1 MQRINLPDGR
11 FVEVPDDITREQAI
25 DLQNLLASEYPDNYS
40 PYQPDP
46 ETSLSGDALE
56 VIKGIPRGLAS
67 TFLSAGE
74 GINNLFDSG
83 NDNDLGVYLRDL
95 QQSLNESSIGPS
107 EGYEDRFSSKL
118 GQGLGSFASFMIP
131 GTLAAKTAGLAGK
144 AAKVSENLT
153 KAGKSTADINKAV
166 RKVYRPQTYSTLAL
180 AMPVG
185 IAEQGRNIR
194 EAEALG
200 EDVSGGQ
207 ELFAEI
213 LGAGIG
219 ASEIFAPQR
228 LLRSIDK
235 ATAAR
240 LRVPQR
246 LVEALQTG
254 GVEGLQE
261 MTAGIL
267 QDVVARGV
275 YSDKLPIGESA
286 LDDATVG
293 GATGFIADLFLRGIA
308 GRKSLGSQ
316 YEFEKET
323 EARQQEDE
331 ARNKKKKLYETVEND
346 NDIENIQILTEEQAQ
361 PLVGPVNDNIIP
373 EVNEVKKDLV
383 EDELD
388 KLPVLEDLLVE
399 TQQVANP
406 VTREFDTIF
415 NLVGSETGQ
424 IFGQFNDNET
434 ALQAKQKI
442 AAGISADFVNNLA
455 EQTADITGFK
465 NNGTI
470 QSLGRKLYNP
480 NYNNI
485 SAKTIAMFDSRTSKS
500 RKAQVAQQKE
510 IDQVKAQL
518 EKELQAVQ
526 LAGAGSVSPQTLK
539 KLERLEKKLQTLSV
553 VDYKQGKQKLVKQKR
568 TDLAP
573 LDQVYGRAVNLG
585 LDQKSDYTIKE
596 TKKLLKPE
604 DFNSLI
610 SEKANIIYKADEKT
624 GVIKSI
630 QQDAD
635 RIDVS
640 RKALQDTLT
649 SKRIK
654 TRINTPE
661 FEYIAET
668 LVGEKN
674 FNKMNRGQKELLIT
688 RLKGLPIMSD
698 LATGS
703 FDALQKLPDMK
714 PREYTAQ
721 DVRAF
726 YRGIRNEPSAR
737 AVTDKEIDA
746 FFNLRDKQLN
756 KKQRDQFKKDL
767 VESGRANKIGN
778 RVRLNPDFEK
788 VQAQRSTPFFETEA
802 EYLARLNKSGLPQE
816 TIKEKVA
823 VQLLENKNK
832 LAIPDVDPNTAE
844 SQISEEAREELY
856 TRIDE
861 RLKGYG
867 IANDVRVR
875 IVNGIRSSRKL
886 GLTSS
891 GQPYFKAKTKD
902 EETAEMEFDQ
912 NLTDLFIFSEKISK
926 DIDGTPEQREQVID
940 NVLANIDHETI
951 HALIKLD
958 LITEAEYQNLLEF
971 AITKLGSMN
980 VTIDGKTMTELQRI
994 NQAYSDLTNQDAL
1007 NEEYIAEMFRLY
1019 RDNPKDFQSKPKT
1032 TIEKILNFFAGFVEA
1047 ITGSVFR
1054 SPLRVLE
1061 DIRTGTIGARSRNT
1075 QRSLRTSRR
1084 IYGQALA
1091 ISEANQ
1097 ADEPINPEDRF
1108 DETIFDEPTQIRRG
1122 LGARDLLGESD
1133 LENDVLAAFRRTN
1146 GRITAKDFQDIFK
1159 RYSPR
1164 GTVPPFVDL
1173 KELQKDVQDA
1183 LRIGVDANWYQR
1195 WSLQVPLVVGAV
1207 NMNEFSG
1214 AFGITSEQTTPEKN
1228 LQDALNTM
1236 ITAREIDPDTNRKKF
1251 IAKLSE
1257 LNVGKR
1263 NKDRLNR
1270 VADLYKEGMFFK
1282 KGSGQ
1287 KTLLYAQTI
1296 EEGAANRFVP
1306 FGVIDIHMLRKLG
1319 LIPAGKKLNAAPDVS
1334 YQVGNAML
1342 KALSSL
1348 DYVVNG
1354 QVTQIPDV
1362 SKIQALLWG
1371 HQRYTGSTKIHNQGS
1386 YQAAAAQSKTQIA
1399 KIKEMQKTGKWNTKA
1414 SFNDKF
1420 LYGSRFVNNNNTFD
1434 TDTKHNFTNA
1444 ILGAGTKVVNE
1455 FMPGRDRGYIPDTLT
1470 IPQDIRNKFYFKTF
1484 NALSTGNQLNFLTEL
1499 GIPHQ
1504 ITLSAG
1510 SWQGEWNPNL
1520 LLSLPMTGM
1529 PTQRAIAKLIMDAT
1543 LQDSN
1548 LIIKP
1553 SAQGIAK
1560 TGIYLEKADGADF
1573 SEQELT
1579 NILNQVDAN
1588 VSQTGGTNFT
1598 AMPHKNVNGLT
1609 FIHPKSFEGE
1619 MTVEDLDQFLKFFT
1633 ENFQGQGYTVS
1644 PYGQESEFYE
1654 YNAGEARGALQEIQS
1669 QDTALEP
1676 SDIQRAAIRTLYLPF
1691 QRVYEDFAKEVGFT
1705 ARTDKAYEL
1714 PDSAIQPLNGAVDK
1728 AEIDAIVEID
1738 RQVRNTR
1745 PTARPRFNNNASGFA
1760 KKVAIDFEQGNLDY
1774 LDIPTFKRSDTVVPP
1789 GNEKLFA
1796 DMKATT
1802 QEPKSF
1808 WESISENVEWTE
1820 SASKFLTRQRAKY
1833 VFGYAAIEKNVGKG
1847 AKTSASIAEEEA
1859 RARTGAIQA
1868 LLLSDKSK
1876 GVFGAMLNHGVP
1888 TLDKGV
1894 VSVTKNKRLSLINI
1908 FGPLMNEMQETGVD
1922 LENTFKVYAIATRG
1936 VRLDEKGIEIP
1947 MTPEQIEEGLEL
1959 GNRYPIVKQT
1969 FELYQEQNSYLIDVL
1984 VASGLASRDPNYNEI
1999 RQRLLELGI
2008 DQAQTAS
2015 NEQLIQLA
2023 TERNEV
2029 LKTADKIELRSTA
2042 EVWKDNADYYP
2053 FYRVMADET
2062 IQGPNIGAGS
2072 LGGNPLN
2079 QKLKGSKEAL
2089 EASPLSV
2096 IFKNQLAI
2104 INAAMKNDAHRKL
2117 VRNYVKSNRAEE
2129 ISAKNAQGSDVLPI
2143 YVNGVKRFFRV
2154 EDPEM
2159 LYGLTTAGIL
2169 NENTIVKF
2177 LSMPATILRETVTRD
2192 PGFIAVNMLR
2202 DTLSAFVT
2210 SGANFTPVIGT
2221 VKGFAEDMENLERF
2235 GILGGYDYSAD
2246 ALSVEGYVKQQFR
2259 LAGKDGR
2266 GAMNPTTMAL
2276 KLWDFLGKQTY
2287 KSDGATRQAVYKAV
2301 YEQTGDEVEAAFQ
2314 AGEIINFS
2322 RRGNDPLARVVFS
2335 AIPFLNARVQGLD
2348 VLYRSMTGKY
2358 SAKYPGASATSNKQM
2373 QNQIIKGFITRGGF
2387 LTLLT
2392 ALYYALV
2399 SDDDQY
2405 KERRREERDDHWMI
2419 FREKGQEPLKLPVP
2433 FEVGLLFKTIPER
2446 IMDTVAGGSTLND
2459 LTSTLGRGASNTL
2472 LINPLGFQAI
2482 KPLMEAYKD
2491 NKSGFTGSPIVPQY
2505 MESGLE
2511 PFQQSRETT
2520 NELARVIGQTFNIS
2534 PIKLEYVMNGYG
2546 GTLGGYVLSLIDASL
2561 RQITGRD
2568 YITPRIDQLPV
2579 LKRFIAS
2586 PIGGGLQQQFYEL
2599 RAESDKVVATINSL
2613 REDPKREDALITY
2626 MRNNDGL
2633 IRTRQQVLAL
2643 DRYMTYWRE
2652 RRKRTLLDD
2661 TISAEVKR
2669 DLLQELELER
2679 NLRLMYLPELR
2690 EEAYASQ

>member
-1 MQRINLPDGR
+1 MQRLNLPDGR
-11 FVEVPDDITREQAI
+11 FVEVPDDITRDQAI
-25 DLQNLLASEYPDNYS
+25 DLQNLLAAEYPDFYT

-46 ETSLSGDALE
+46 ETTLSGDALE
-56 VIKGIPRGLAS
+56 IIKGIPRGLGS

-74 GINNLFDSG
+74 GIVNLFDSG
-83 NDNDLGVYLRDL
+83 NDSDLGDYLRDL
-95 QQSLNESSIGPS
+95 QQSLNESSIGAA

-118 GQGLGSFASFMIP
+118 GQGLGSFASFLVP
-131 GTLAAKTAGLAGK
+131 GTLVAKTAGLAGK
-144 AAKVSENLT
+144 AAKVSDNLA
-153 KAGKSTADINKAV
+153 KAGRSTADINKAV
-166 RKVYRPQTYSTLAL
+166 RKIYRPQTYSTLGLAL
-180 AMPVG
+180 PVG

-194 EAEALG
+194 EAERLG

-246 LVEALQTG
+246 LIEAVQTG

-275 YSDKLPIGESA
+275 YSDKLPIGDSA

-323 EARQQEDE
+323 EARQQEEE
-331 ARNKKKKLYETVEND
+331 ARNKKKKLFDSVVND
-346 NDIENIQILTEEQAQ
+346 TDIESIQILTEEQAQ
-361 PLVGPVNDNIIP
+361 PLVGPVNDNIVP
-373 EVNEVKKDLV
+373 EVNETKTNLI

-388 KLPVLEDLLVE
+388 KLPVLEDLIVE
-399 TQQVANP
+399 TQQIANP
-406 VTREFDTIF
+406 TTREFDTIF

-424 IFGQFNDNET
+424 IFGQFNNNET

-442 AAGISADFVNNLA
+442 AAGLSADFIDSLA
-455 EQTADITGFK
+455 DQTADITGFK

-470 QSLGRKLYNP
+470 KALGRKLYNP

-485 SAKTIAMFDSRTSKS
+485 SAKTIAMFDSRTSES

-510 IDQVKAQL
+510 IDEVKAQL

-553 VDYKQGKQKLVKQKR
+553 VDYKQGKQRLVKQKR
-568 TDLAP
+568 KDLAP
-573 LDQVYGRAVNLG
+573 LDQVYERADKLG
-585 LDQKSDYTIKE
+585 LDQKSEYTIKE
-596 TKKLLKPE
+596 AKKLLKPE
-604 DFNSLI
+604 DFNALM
-610 SEKANIIYKADEKT
+610 SEKANIIYKIDEKT

-635 RIDVS
+635 KIDVS
-640 RKALQDTLT
+640 RKALQDTLRN
-649 SKRIK
+649 KRIK
-654 TRINTPE
+654 TRINSPE
-661 FEYIAET
+661 FEYLAET

-703 FDALQKLPDMK
+703 FDALQRLPNMK

-726 YRGIRNEPSAR
+726 YRGIKNEPSAR

-767 VESGRANKIGN
+767 VESGRAIKVGN

-788 VQAQRSTPFFETEA
+788 IQAQRSTPFFETEA
-802 EYLARLNKSGLPQE
+802 EYLNRLNKSGLPQE

-823 VQLLENKNK
+823 VQLLENKNR
-832 LAIPDVDPNTAE
+832 LAIPEVDPKTSE
-844 SQISEEAREELY
+844 PQISEEAREELY
-856 TRIDE
+856 TRINE

-875 IVNGIRSSRKL
+875 IVNGIRTSRKL

-912 NLTDLFIFSEKISK
+912 NLNDIFVFSEKISK
-926 DIDGTPEQREQVID
+926 DIDGTTEQREQVID

-971 AITKLGSMN
+971 AITKLGSMK
-980 VTIDGKTMTELQRI
+980 VTVNGETISELQRI
-994 NQAYSDLTNQDAL
+994 NRAYANLRNQDAL

-1032 TIEKILNFFAGFVEA
+1032 TIEKILNFFANFVEA

-1061 DIRTGTIGARSRNT
+1061 DIRTGTIGARTRNI

-1084 IYGQALA
+1084 IFGQALTVA
-1091 ISEANQ
+1091 EGDQ
-1097 ADEPINPEDRF
+1097 ADEPPDARDQF
-1108 DETIFDEPTQIRRG
+1108 DESVFDQPAQIRRG
-1122 LGARDLLGESD
+1122 LAARDLLGESD

-1164 GTVPPFVDL
+1164 GAVPPFKDL

-1195 WSLQVPLVVGAV
+1195 WSLQVPNIVGAV
-1207 NMNEFSG
+1207 NVNEFSG
-1214 AFGITSEQTTPEKN
+1214 VFGITSEQTTPEKN
-1228 LQDALNTM
+1228 FQDALNTM
-1236 ITAREIDPDTNRKKF
+1236 ITAREINPETNRKKF

-1270 VADLYKEGMFFK
+1270 IADLYKDGMFFK

-1296 EEGAANRFVP
+1296 EQGASNRFVP
-1306 FGVIDIHMLRKLG
+1306 FGVIDVHMLRKLG
-1319 LIPAGKKLNAAPDVS
+1319 LIPAGKKLTAAPDIS
-1334 YQVGNAML
+1334 YQIGNAML

-1386 YQAAAAQSKTQIA
+1386 YEAAAAQSKTQIA
-1399 KIKEMQKTGKWNTKA
+1399 KIKEMKRTGKWNTKA
-1414 SFNDKF
+1414 SFNNKF
-1420 LYGSRFVNNNNTFD
+1420 LYGARYVNNNNTFD

-1455 FMPGRDRGYIPDTLT
+1455 FMPGRDRGYIPTTLT
-1470 IPQDIRNKFYFKTF
+1470 IPQDIRNKFYFKTL
-1484 NALSTGNQLNFLTEL
+1484 NALSTGNQLNFLAEL

-1504 ITLSAG
+1504 VTLSAG
-1510 SWQGEWNPNL
+1510 SWQGEWNPNI

-1560 TGIYLEKADGADF
+1560 SGIYLEKANGADF

-1579 NILNQVDAN
+1579 EVLNTVDAN
-1588 VSQTGGTNFT
+1588 VSLTGGTNFT
-1598 AMPHKNVNGLT
+1598 VMPHKNVNGLT
-1609 FIHPKSFEGE
+1609 FIHPKSFNNE
-1619 MTVEDLDQFLKFFT
+1619 MTAEDLEQMFKFFKDY
-1633 ENFQGQGYTVS
+1633 FPASGYTVS
-1644 PYGQESEFYE
+1644 TYGQEQEYYE

-1760 KKVAIDFEQGNLDY
+1760 KKVAVDFEKGNLDY
-1774 LDIPTFKRSDTVVPP
+1774 LDIPTFKRSDTTVPP
-1789 GNEKLFA
+1789 GYEKLFE
-1796 DMKATT
+1796 DMKATI
-1802 QEPKSF
+1802 QEPKTF

-1820 SASKFLTRQRAKY
+1820 SASRFLTRQRAKY
-1833 VFGYAAIEKNVGKG
+1833 IFGYAAIEKNISKG
-1847 AKTSASIAEEEA
+1847 AKTSANIAEEEA
-1859 RARTGAIQA
+1859 RARTGALQA

-1876 GVFGAMLNHGVP
+1876 GIFGAMLNHGVP
-1888 TLDKGV
+1888 TLDKGI
-1894 VSVTKNKRLSLINI
+1894 VSVTKDKRLSLINI
-1908 FGPLMNEMQETGVD
+1908 FGPLINEMRETGVD

-1936 VRLDEKGIEIP
+1936 VRLDEKGFEIP

-1959 GNRYPIVKQT
+1959 GNRYPIVKET
-1969 FELYQEQNSYLIDVL
+1969 FELYQEQNAYIIDLL
-1984 VASGLASRDPNYNEI
+1984 VDSGLASREPNYTEI
-1999 RQRLLELGI
+1999 RERLLELGI
-2008 DQAQTAS
+2008 DRAKTAD
-2015 NEQLIQLA
+2015 NETLIELA

-2029 LKTADKIELRSTA
+2029 LKTADKIELRPTA

-2053 FYRVMADET
+2053 FYRVMADES

-2104 INAAMKNDAHRKL
+2104 VNAAMKNDAHRKL
-2117 VRNYVKSNRAEE
+2117 VRNYVKSDRAEE
-2129 ISAKNAQGSDVLPI
+2129 ISSKEAQGSDVIPI

-2169 NENTIVKF
+2169 NENAIVKF
-2177 LSMPATILRETVTRD
+2177 LSFPATVLRETVTRD

-2246 ALSVEGYVKQQFR
+2246 ALSVEKYVKQQFR

-2358 SAKYPGASATSNKQM
+2358 SAKYPGASVTSNKQM
-2373 QNQIIKGFITRGGF
+2373 QNQIIAGFITRGGF
-2387 LTLLT
+2387 LTFLT
-2392 ALYYALV
+2392 AIYYALV

-2446 IMDTVAGGSTLND
+2446 IMDTVVGSSTTAD
-2459 LTSTLGRGASNTL
+2459 LTSTLKRGATNTL
-2472 LINPLGFQAI
+2472 ALDPLGFQAI
-2482 KPLMEAYKD
+2482 KPFMEAFID

-2520 NELARVIGQTFNIS
+2520 NELARLIGRTFNIS

-2546 GTLGGYVLSLIDASL
+2546 GTLGGYVLSLIDATL
-2561 RQITGRD
+2561 RQITGED
-2568 YITPRIDQLPV
+2568 YITPRIDQLPL
-2579 LKRFIAS
+2579 LKRFLAS

-2613 REDPKREDALITY
+2613 RENPKLEDALITY
-2626 MRNNDGL
+2626 IRNNDGL

-2643 DRYMTYWRE
+2643 DRYMTYWRD
-2652 RRKRTLLDD
+2652 RRDRTLRDD
-2661 TISAEVKR
+2661 TLSAEVKK

-2690 EEAYASQ
+2690 EEAYATQ